1 MPSGQIAL
9 YIFIALMVIL
19 YIRKRLKTRLL
30 RQYNTNEIK
39 EKLKGRT
46 RDFVLLD
53 VRTDAERADRHIK
66 GSLHI
71 PLSELSS
78 RMDELKKVQDKEIIC
93 YCRSG
98 NRSSTAALLLK
109 DGGFRSAN
117 MKGGMLAWNN
127 GR

>member
-1 MPSGQIAL
+1 MPSGQIVL
-9 YIFIALMVIL
+9 YILIALMVML
-19 YIRKRLKTRLL
+19 YIRKRLKARSL
-30 RQYNTNEIK
+30 RQYSTHEVK
-39 EKLKGRT
+39 EKLKGRI

-53 VRTDAERADRHIK
+53 VRTNAERADRHIK
-66 GSLHI
+66 GSMHI
-71 PLSELSS
+71 PLSELNS

-98 NRSSTAALLLK
+98 NRSSKAALLLL

-117 MKGGMLAWNN
+117 MKGGMIAWDN